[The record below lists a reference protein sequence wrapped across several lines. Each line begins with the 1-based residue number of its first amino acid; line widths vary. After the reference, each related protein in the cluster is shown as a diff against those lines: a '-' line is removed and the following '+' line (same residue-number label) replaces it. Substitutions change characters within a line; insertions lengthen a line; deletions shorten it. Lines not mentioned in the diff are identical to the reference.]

1 MASAHYVRTRG
12 RFLLVIALVA
22 MVTTLSTSTTLAKPT
37 KPGFLTDQ
45 PSMLTPLAP
54 GATVKPILT
63 VGDHV
68 GKFMFEALPDGISFE
83 PNGKGTVDLF
93 INHEASTVPFPYPP
107 VPGAPLNDFTDSLLS
122 QLKLQQSTGGV
133 LKGKYVIGD
142 GANFHRFCSNYLA
155 DESAGFKHSI
165 LFTNEEGTDWVNRS
179 GMQWPA
185 TVGADEAREIGYVV
199 AHDVNNGKTRP
210 IYGMGR
216 FNHENSIALTQ
227 YGHPVLLSGDDTF
240 LADPAGSQAYMY
252 TANSSGDVWKDKGQL
267 WAFVSDNPAINDYY
281 DFNNANAPQ
290 SVSGHWIPVPKA
302 IATGKNPDG
311 TDMMA
316 ADVPA
321 AYGGPYNP
329 PGPGEM
335 TNAAGTS
342 TPVDGPQW
350 VLEHWG
356 DIQPGGGVFQFV
368 RLEDMAFDR
377 RPGMANVV
385 YLVDSGRG
393 SASTSG
399 HPYASTN
406 GRIWK
411 MVLDPTYPTI
421 VTSLSIFVQGDD
433 NPLKSPNEIHQP
445 DNIEST
451 QYALYVTEDPGSGQQ
466 FNPGDPNAT
475 TARVW
480 QVPVAAPATM
490 TPAASIDQSADE
502 GPTDTPGSGLGKL
515 GSWEASGIIDVSS
528 VFGPGTF
535 LIDVQAHTLFID
547 QEPGP
552 DVTGDNVSDWTYKR
566 EGGQL
571 LLLTIPGA

>member
-1 MASAHYVRTRG
+1 MALSLHVRARG
-12 RFLLVIALVA
+12 RSLLALTL
-22 MVTTLSTSTTLAKPT
+22 VTMITVLTAGTTLAKPHKT
-37 KPGFLTDQ
+37 GFLTSE

-63 VGDHV
+63 VGDMV
-68 GKFMFEALPDGISFE
+68 GKYMFESLPDGISFE
-83 PNGKGTVDLF
+83 ANGKGTVDLY

-107 VPGAPLNDFTDSLLS
+107 VPGQPLNDFTDSLLS
-122 QLKLQQSTGGV
+122 QLRLHQGSAGV
-133 LKGKYVIGD
+133 LNGKYVIGD
-142 GANFHRFCSNYLA
+142 DANFHRFCSNYLA
-155 DESAGFKHSI
+155 DRSAGFKHSI
-165 LFTNEEGTDWVNRS
+165 LFTNEEGTDWVNRK

-199 AHDVNNGKTRP
+199 AHDVNTAKTRP

-216 FNHENSIALTQ
+216 FNHENSIALQ
-227 YGHPVLLSGDDTF
+227 GYGHPVLLSGDDTF
-240 LADPAGSQAYMY
+240 LADPPQSQAYMY

-281 DFNNANAPQ
+281 DFNNVNAPQ
-290 SVSGHWIPVPKA
+290 SISGHWIPVPKE

-316 ADVPA
+316 ADVPVA
-321 AYGGPYNP
+321 DGGPFP
-329 PGPGEM
+329 APAPGDM

-368 RLEDMAFDR
+368 RLEDMAFDK
-377 RPGMANVV
+377 RPGMSNVV
-385 YLVDSGRG
+385 YLIDSGRG

-406 GRIWK
+406 GRVWQ
-411 MVLDPTYPTI
+411 MVLDPADPTV
-421 VTSLSIFVQGDD
+421 VTSLSILIQGDD
-433 NPLKSPNEIHQP
+433 APLKAPNEIHQP

-451 QYALYVTEDPGSGQQ
+451 QNGLYITEDPGSGQQ
-466 FNPGDPNAT
+466 FNPSEANAT

-480 QVPVAAPATM
+480 QYAFATATATPVAM
-490 TPAASIDQSADE
+490 IDQSADE
-502 GPTDTPGSGLGKL
+502 GPTDTAGSGLGKL
-515 GSWEASGIIDVSS
+515 GAWEASGIIDVSS

-547 QEPGP
+547 QAPGP
-552 DVTGDNVSDWTYKR
+552 DVTGDNVSDWTNKR